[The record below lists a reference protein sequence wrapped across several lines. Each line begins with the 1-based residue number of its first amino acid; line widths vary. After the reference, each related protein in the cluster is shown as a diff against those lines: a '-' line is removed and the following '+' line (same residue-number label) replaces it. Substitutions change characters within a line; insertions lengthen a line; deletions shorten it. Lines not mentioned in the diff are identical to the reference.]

1 MKRSRTNLFLT
12 LALFTV
18 IFGLVGSSFY
28 MWYTQEVSATVVRST
43 DTGAQFW
50 TTLASWSHNLG
61 PKLAVFADTVYQYL
75 LALAYKTKLN
85 LLWKYRHK
93 ITVLSITGLVV
104 GLLLLFLIS
113 LWISY
118 ALGKRKGKRA
128 VLSDDR
134 TSKKKR

>member
-1 MKRSRTNLFLT
+1 MKKSRTNLFLT
-12 LALFTV
+12 FALFIV
-18 IFGLVGSSFY
+18 VCGLVGSSFY
-28 MWYTQEVSATVVRST
+28 LWYTQETSIVGVSST
-43 DTGAQFW
+43 DTGSQFW
-50 TTLASWSHNLG
+50 TTLATWSHNLG
-61 PKLAVFADTVYQYL
+61 PKLTAFADTVYQYL
-75 LALAYKTKLN
+75 LTLAYKTKLN

-104 GLLLLFLIS
+104 GFLLLFLIS

-134 TSKKKR
+134 ESKKKR